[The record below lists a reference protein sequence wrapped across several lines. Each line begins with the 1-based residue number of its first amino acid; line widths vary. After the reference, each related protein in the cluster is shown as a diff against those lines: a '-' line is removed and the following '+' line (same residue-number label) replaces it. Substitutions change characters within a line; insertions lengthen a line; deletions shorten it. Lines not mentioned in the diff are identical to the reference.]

1 MEASS
6 AIAKSPETTVLIP
19 GQKASIIIDGP
30 PSSGKST
37 RGKLFSDAVGFEF
50 FDMGDYLRANKDS
63 IPDEVLQIMR
73 AGQGVPDEFI
83 VPILKRQVM
92 NAPHL
97 SRVFVGVRSVDQARE
112 LLYNLY
118 NFQHRIIY
126 LRLERTYEDCFELL
140 KGRPGAREDDKE
152 EIFKDRWAYYESHTH
167 DVERFFSS
175 RGAVKVVRYKMT
187 RELERDKRE
196 ILKLLQPHCANYE
209 LPEAWLD
216 VVHVSVQ

>member
-1 MEASS
+1 MESPSIIGSLETS
-6 AIAKSPETTVLIP
+6 ALIP
-19 GQKASIIIDGP
+19 GQKATIIIDGP

-37 RGKLFSDAVGFEF
+37 RGRLFSESVGFAF
-50 FDMGDYLRANKDS
+50 FDTGDYLRANKDS
-63 IPDEVLQIMR
+63 IPDEVLQIMK
-73 AGQGVPDEFI
+73 AGKGVPDEFI
-83 VPILKRQVM
+83 VPILKRQVV

-126 LRLERTYEDCFELL
+126 LKLERNYEDCFELL
-140 KGRPGAREDDKE
+140 KGRSESREDDNE
-152 EIFKDRWAYYESHTH
+152 EIFKERWAYYESHTH

-175 RGAVKVVRYKMT
+175 RGAVRVVRYKMT

-209 LPEAWLD
+209 LPKGWGD
-216 VVHVSVQ
+216 VVHVTVQ